1 MHRRKEFLIGSLIG
15 LCIMLLA
22 LLAAVVAPRPRAA
35 LAQDTPSASISL
47 GEFSVRQG
55 DGTMLAATLKN
66 LPNDPENSGSFP
78 AYTYRFDLERKV
90 GEEWENADNCE
101 LSPVG
106 QTKNIHPV
114 YDAWKVIVYSNNGLS
129 IPASCPIGTY
139 RVKFVLKDEH
149 NAELVSD
156 KREFTVLLGPSVTI
170 EMPSG
175 PHYRGSSI
183 DAIIKFHELIQGA
196 SYTYEAY
203 VMNDNPNYADN
214 CEGTGLARNEIF
226 SLGSVDENP
235 EVRTGTITSSC
246 PKENYYVTV
255 RLFNAE
261 NRIKATNSKVF
272 TITTNPAAIPS
283 VSVAMSEASP
293 VTPGTEFDVIFNFYD
308 LQDDTAIRY
317 LDTLTNTGT
326 NQPVGGMDCGGSLVG
341 WGQDVSATV
350 IRNPIVN
357 RVTITS
363 DCPEGSYRL
372 KSAIQDNSGNE
383 IISGSIDFDIGD
395 PDLTP
400 TAPSV
405 LNYPAKQNSHFSE
418 QLPLGSGG
426 DGTLSYGATGMPVGL
441 NFNIS
446 TRTIAGTPTGHGT
459 STVTYTVTDS
469 DGDSDSVDFT
479 ITVAPDLTPTAPS
492 VSNLTAT
499 QNAPFSQQLPIGS
512 GGDGTLSYAATPL
525 PAGLSFDDLSRT
537 IAGTPTGNGPTTVR
551 YTVTDSDGDSAYVD
565 FTITV
570 AADLT
575 PTLGA
580 ISGYTARVGSP
591 FSEVLPAAT
600 GGDTPLGYTVDDL
613 PVGLSFTE
621 GTRTISGTPANVEA
635 PTVTYTV
642 RDHDG
647 DEASQTFTI
656 SVVADLTPTL
666 GAISGYTARVGSPFS
681 EVLPAAT
688 GGDTPLGYTVDD
700 LPVGLSFTEGTRTI
714 SGTPANV
721 EAPTVTYTVRDHDGD
736 EASQTFTITVVA
748 DLTPTLGAISGY
760 TARVGS
766 PFSEV
771 LPAAT
776 SGDGTLSYTATPLP
790 DGLTFDNVSRTIAG
804 TPTTVEAPTVT
815 YTVRDADGDEAN
827 QTFTIAVVA
836 DLTPT
841 LNAITGYTARVNS
854 QFSQVLPAATGGDTP
869 LGYTVDD
876 LPTGL
881 SFTEATRTIA
891 GTPTTVEA
899 PTVTYTVR
907 DADGDE
913 ANQTFTIAVVA
924 DLTPTLNAITGYT
937 ARVNS
942 QFSQVLPAATGGD
955 TPLGYTVDDLPTG
968 LSFTEA
974 TRTIAGTP
982 TTVEAPTVTYTVRD
996 ADGDEA
1002 NQTFTIAVVA
1012 DLTPTLNAITGYT
1025 ARVNSQ
1031 FSQVLPAATGGDTP
1045 LGYTVDDLPTG
1056 LSFTEATRTIA
1067 GTPTTVEAPTVT
1079 YTVRDADGDEA
1090 NQTFTIAVVADLTPT
1105 LNAITGYTARVN
1117 SQFSQVLPAATGGD
1131 TPLGYTVDDL
1141 PTGLSFTEATRTIA
1155 GTPTTVEAPTV
1166 TYTVRD
1172 ADGDEANQTFTI
1184 AVVADL
1190 TPTLN
1195 AITGYTARVNSQFS
1209 QVLPA
1214 ATGGDTPLGYTVDD
1228 LPTGLS
1234 FTEATRTIA
1243 GTPTTVEA
1251 PTVTYTVRDADGDEA
1266 NQTFTIAVVADLTP
1280 TLNAIT
1286 GYTARVNSQFSQVL
1300 PAATGGDTPLGYTVD
1315 DLPTGLSFT
1324 EATRTIAGTPTT
1336 VEAPTVTYTVRDA
1349 DGDEANQ
1356 TFTIAV
1362 VADLTPTLN
1371 AITGYTARV
1380 NSQFSQVLP
1389 AATGGDTPLGYT
1401 VDDLPVGLS
1410 FTEGTRT
1417 IAGTPTTV
1425 ESPTVTYTV
1434 RDDDG
1439 DEASQS
1445 FTITVEEDLKPTL
1458 TTIVGYT
1465 ARVGSPFSEVMPAA
1479 TGGDTPLG
1487 YTVTNMPTG
1496 LSFTESTRTIAGTP
1510 TAVQSPTV
1518 IYTVRDDDGD
1528 EATQSFTIAVS
1539 ADLMPTLEAISDS
1552 SAKLTKVFTRRL
1564 PAGSGGDGNLVH
1576 AVTGLPDGLTFVQS
1590 SRTITGTPTS
1600 AKDFEVTYTATDE
1613 DNDEARQTFHIV
1625 VYALPSLSEVADIMA
1640 TKDEVFTLV
1649 LTAVSGGKEPFTYTV
1664 TGLPTGLSFDKPSL
1678 TIIGTPTQIQ
1688 VADVT
1693 FAVEDHDGDTDS
1705 QEFQISVSE
1714 GDTEPTF
1721 PYTILKMELRV
1732 DSPFTLRLPGA
1743 TGGNAPYT
1751 YTISGLP
1758 ETLSFNPDTRWISGT
1773 PTASGLHQVTFTAT
1787 DRDLDPVSQTFEL
1800 NIAADNM
1807 PTEPSVDDLHLKVA
1821 RAFNLELPEG
1831 ANGDSPYTYTVSVLP
1846 SGLVFDDKTRYISG
1860 TPDTPGMTNVTYTV
1874 TDDDGDPNSTD
1885 FKVTVYPMPSLV
1897 DVLDIS
1903 FRQGD
1908 LYTVVLPEATGGRP
1922 QFVYSASPLPTG
1934 LQFITSTRTI
1944 TGTPT
1949 AIETVNVTYEAT
1961 DEDGD
1966 KARVTF
1972 DIDVSLDPMPEFD
1985 SVSDFNA
1992 TKGSQ
1997 FYALLPEASGG
2008 NTPLVYSVT
2017 GLPAGLQFIT
2027 ETRVITGTPTQ
2038 MDVATVTYTVTDT
2051 DNDQDSVTFKI
2062 TVNEPDQGVQGG
2074 NNQINNNGNGN
2085 TQNPPAL
2092 TLSDSTD
2099 FSATVGDQFT
2109 QQLPAA
2115 NGGTSPYLYSVTT
2128 LPAGLTFDRGTHTI
2142 SGTPT
2147 EAGTKTITYR
2157 VTDNNSS
2164 QASDDFTITVSPA
2177 VLRLSDTT
2185 GFTARVG
2192 EQFTQQ
2198 LPEATGGTTPYQYS
2212 VTTLPAGLTFVQETR
2227 TITGTPT
2234 LAEPKD
2240 VTYTVTDGT
2249 SNTANDAFTITVNE
2263 ALSGQPGKDGG
2274 NTQSQAELTLSDT
2287 TGFVATVG
2295 ELFTQQLPAASAGT
2309 PPYAYRATNLPAGL
2323 SFVELTRTITGTPTL
2338 AETKVVIYTVRDGSF
2353 SSASDAFTITV
2364 NGAQSGQPGES
2375 GNGEGNQQNPL
2386 ALTLS
2391 DTAGFSATV
2400 GDLFTQQLPAASGG
2414 SSTYAY
2420 MVTDLPSG
2428 LSFVERT
2435 RTITGTPTMAE
2446 TKVVTY
2452 TVADSEFSSAS
2463 DTFTITV
2470 SEGQSGQQG
2479 GTGNGGK
2486 SEGSSGGGGG
2496 GGGGKSNSGNSGN
2509 SGNQQRYVP
2518 PAPSPLPS
2526 QQRSAPA
2533 PVPVAITIP
2542 YILNVR
2548 SGPGL
2553 DYEVITTVPAGTRAS
2568 IYGRDPADDWFQVQ
2582 IEGVDG
2588 MVWIYQ
2594 ELTTVEGSLDG
2605 VRFLEQWEIDLIA
2618 RPGDGPLAITTPDI
2632 LNVRSGPGLGYDI
2645 LTTVPSG
2652 TQATIIGIGPS
2663 SEWYKVNLGVLSEP
2677 AWIYASLTTVTGS
2690 IASVKQYTTAEVD
2703 GIETGPDNPLAITVP
2718 TILNVRSGP
2727 GTEYDIV
2734 TTVAQGTQ
2742 AEIIGIGPQ
2751 DEWFLVELDSLDEP
2765 AWIYQD
2771 LTTVVGSLAG
2781 VRRVASWQVG
2791 QPSSDTEVERPIA
2804 VTYPSLVNVRVGPGE
2819 SYSVLKAVGQG
2830 TRARIMG
2837 VGPNENWYLVDID
2850 GLDQLGW
2857 IREDLTVLV
2866 GSLDNVKRITA
2877 EEIAMLP
2884 VAIANTALLNV
2895 RSGPDTSY
2903 GLVTTISV
2911 GTWVEVIGVNAQSD
2925 WFKVK
2930 YNDAGGQGWI
2940 YRELTYLAGP
2950 LSSVTQIAS
2959 AGSPT
2964 STQPASTQP
2973 AAPTP
2978 QPASTP
2984 QVAVGSITV
2993 DLSLP
2998 SNGTIDL
3005 EVSWTDAGACSEL
3018 YRIYYR
3024 SNTVSATYFSLET
3037 AVIASTANT
3046 KSLSFQTLSD
3056 SSLISAWCGS
3066 QSTGRQVAEVQI
3078 DSNVEGT
3085 YSSTPPQPAA
3095 DAVAAGP
3102 VAASRN

>member
-405 LNYPAKQNSHFSE
+405 LNFTAKQNSYFSE

-570 AADLT
+570 A
-575 PTLGA
+575 
-580 ISGYTARVGSP
+580 
-591 FSEVLPAAT
+591 
-600 GGDTPLGYTVDDL
+600 
-613 PVGLSFTE
+613 
-621 GTRTISGTPANVEA
+621 
-635 PTVTYTV
+635 
-642 RDHDG
+642 
-647 DEASQTFTI
+647 
-656 SVVADLTPTL
+656 
-666 GAISGYTARVGSPFS
+666 
-681 EVLPAAT
+681 
-688 GGDTPLGYTVDD
+688 
-700 LPVGLSFTEGTRTI
+700 
-714 SGTPANV
+714 
-721 EAPTVTYTVRDHDGD
+721 
-736 EASQTFTITVVA
+736 A

-1172 ADGDEANQTFTI
+1172 ADGDEATQTFAIT
-1184 AVVADL
+1184 VVADL

-1214 ATGGDTPLGYTVDD
+1214 ATGG
-1228 LPTGLS
+1228 
-1234 FTEATRTIA
+1234 I
-1243 GTPTTVEA
+1243 
-1251 PTVTYTVRDADGDEA
+1251 
-1266 NQTFTIAVVADLTP
+1266 
-1280 TLNAIT
+1280 
-1286 GYTARVNSQFSQVL
+1286 
-1300 PAATGGDTPLGYTVD
+1300 
-1315 DLPTGLSFT
+1315 
-1324 EATRTIAGTPTT
+1324 
-1336 VEAPTVTYTVRDA
+1336 
-1349 DGDEANQ
+1349 
-1356 TFTIAV
+1356 
-1362 VADLTPTLN
+1362 
-1371 AITGYTARV
+1371 
-1380 NSQFSQVLP
+1380 
-1389 AATGGDTPLGYT
+1389 
-1401 VDDLPVGLS
+1401 
-1410 FTEGTRT
+1410 
-1417 IAGTPTTV
+1417 
-1425 ESPTVTYTV
+1425 
-1434 RDDDG
+1434 
-1439 DEASQS
+1439 
-1445 FTITVEEDLKPTL
+1445 
-1458 TTIVGYT
+1458 
-1465 ARVGSPFSEVMPAA
+1465 
-1479 TGGDTPLG
+1479 
-1487 YTVTNMPTG
+1487 
-1496 LSFTESTRTIAGTP
+1496 
-1510 TAVQSPTV
+1510 
-1518 IYTVRDDDGD
+1518 
-1528 EATQSFTIAVS
+1528 
-1539 ADLMPTLEAISDS
+1539 
-1552 SAKLTKVFTRRL
+1552 RRW
-1564 PAGSGGDGNLVH
+1564 
-1576 AVTGLPDGLTFVQS
+1576 
-1590 SRTITGTPTS
+1590 
-1600 AKDFEVTYTATDE
+1600 
-1613 DNDEARQTFHIV
+1613 
-1625 VYALPSLSEVADIMA
+1625 
-1640 TKDEVFTLV
+1640 
-1649 LTAVSGGKEPFTYTV
+1649 
-1664 TGLPTGLSFDKPSL
+1664 
-1678 TIIGTPTQIQ
+1678 
-1688 VADVT
+1688 
-1693 FAVEDHDGDTDS
+1693 
-1705 QEFQISVSE
+1705 
-1714 GDTEPTF
+1714 
-1721 PYTILKMELRV
+1721 
-1732 DSPFTLRLPGA
+1732 
-1743 TGGNAPYT
+1743 
-1751 YTISGLP
+1751 
-1758 ETLSFNPDTRWISGT
+1758 DTRLMICQ
-1773 PTASGLHQVTFTAT
+1773 L
-1787 DRDLDPVSQTFEL
+1787 
-1800 NIAADNM
+1800 
-1807 PTEPSVDDLHLKVA
+1807 
-1821 RAFNLELPEG
+1821 
-1831 ANGDSPYTYTVSVLP
+1831 
-1846 SGLVFDDKTRYISG
+1846 
-1860 TPDTPGMTNVTYTV
+1860 
-1874 TDDDGDPNSTD
+1874 
-1885 FKVTVYPMPSLV
+1885 
-1897 DVLDIS
+1897 
-1903 FRQGD
+1903 
-1908 LYTVVLPEATGGRP
+1908 
-1922 QFVYSASPLPTG
+1922 
-1934 LQFITSTRTI
+1934 
-1944 TGTPT
+1944 
-1949 AIETVNVTYEAT
+1949 
-1961 DEDGD
+1961 
-1966 KARVTF
+1966 
-1972 DIDVSLDPMPEFD
+1972 D
-1985 SVSDFNA
+1985 SVS
-1992 TKGSQ
+1992 
-1997 FYALLPEASGG
+1997 
-2008 NTPLVYSVT
+2008 
-2017 GLPAGLQFIT
+2017 
-2027 ETRVITGTPTQ
+2027 
-2038 MDVATVTYTVTDT
+2038 
-2051 DNDQDSVTFKI
+2051 
-2062 TVNEPDQGVQGG
+2062 
-2074 NNQINNNGNGN
+2074 
-2085 TQNPPAL
+2085 
-2092 TLSDSTD
+2092 
-2099 FSATVGDQFT
+2099 
-2109 QQLPAA
+2109 
-2115 NGGTSPYLYSVTT
+2115 
-2128 LPAGLTFDRGTHTI
+2128 
-2142 SGTPT
+2142 
-2147 EAGTKTITYR
+2147 
-2157 VTDNNSS
+2157 
-2164 QASDDFTITVSPA
+2164 
-2177 VLRLSDTT
+2177 
-2185 GFTARVG
+2185 
-2192 EQFTQQ
+2192 
-2198 LPEATGGTTPYQYS
+2198 
-2212 VTTLPAGLTFVQETR
+2212 
-2227 TITGTPT
+2227 
-2234 LAEPKD
+2234 
-2240 VTYTVTDGT
+2240 
-2249 SNTANDAFTITVNE
+2249 
-2263 ALSGQPGKDGG
+2263 
-2274 NTQSQAELTLSDT
+2274 
-2287 TGFVATVG
+2287 
-2295 ELFTQQLPAASAGT
+2295 
-2309 PPYAYRATNLPAGL
+2309 
-2323 SFVELTRTITGTPTL
+2323 
-2338 AETKVVIYTVRDGSF
+2338 
-2353 SSASDAFTITV
+2353 
-2364 NGAQSGQPGES
+2364 
-2375 GNGEGNQQNPL
+2375 
-2386 ALTLS
+2386 
-2391 DTAGFSATV
+2391 
-2400 GDLFTQQLPAASGG
+2400 
-2414 SSTYAY
+2414 
-2420 MVTDLPSG
+2420 
-2428 LSFVERT
+2428 
-2435 RTITGTPTMAE
+2435 
-2446 TKVVTY
+2446 
-2452 TVADSEFSSAS
+2452 
-2463 DTFTITV
+2463 
-2470 SEGQSGQQG
+2470 
-2479 GTGNGGK
+2479 
-2486 SEGSSGGGGG
+2486 
-2496 GGGGKSNSGNSGN
+2496 
-2509 SGNQQRYVP
+2509 
-2518 PAPSPLPS
+2518 
-2526 QQRSAPA
+2526 
-2533 PVPVAITIP
+2533 
-2542 YILNVR
+2542 
-2548 SGPGL
+2548 
-2553 DYEVITTVPAGTRAS
+2553 
-2568 IYGRDPADDWFQVQ
+2568 
-2582 IEGVDG
+2582 
-2588 MVWIYQ
+2588 
-2594 ELTTVEGSLDG
+2594 
-2605 VRFLEQWEIDLIA
+2605 
-2618 RPGDGPLAITTPDI
+2618 
-2632 LNVRSGPGLGYDI
+2632 
-2645 LTTVPSG
+2645 
-2652 TQATIIGIGPS
+2652 
-2663 SEWYKVNLGVLSEP
+2663 
-2677 AWIYASLTTVTGS
+2677 
-2690 IASVKQYTTAEVD
+2690 
-2703 GIETGPDNPLAITVP
+2703 
-2718 TILNVRSGP
+2718 
-2727 GTEYDIV
+2727 
-2734 TTVAQGTQ
+2734 
-2742 AEIIGIGPQ
+2742 
-2751 DEWFLVELDSLDEP
+2751 
-2765 AWIYQD
+2765 
-2771 LTTVVGSLAG
+2771 
-2781 VRRVASWQVG
+2781 
-2791 QPSSDTEVERPIA
+2791 
-2804 VTYPSLVNVRVGPGE
+2804 
-2819 SYSVLKAVGQG
+2819 LKP
-2830 TRARIMG
+2830 RARSR
-2837 VGPNENWYLVDID
+2837 ERR
-2850 GLDQLGW
+2850 QLW
-2857 IREDLTVLV
+2857 
-2866 GSLDNVKRITA
+2866 KRR
-2877 EEIAMLP
+2877 P
-2884 VAIANTALLNV
+2884 
-2895 RSGPDTSY
+2895 
-2903 GLVTTISV
+2903 
-2911 GTWVEVIGVNAQSD
+2911 
-2925 WFKVK
+2925 
-2930 YNDAGGQGWI
+2930 
-2940 YRELTYLAGP
+2940 
-2950 LSSVTQIAS
+2950 
-2959 AGSPT
+2959 
-2964 STQPASTQP
+2964 
-2973 AAPTP
+2973 
-2978 QPASTP
+2978 
-2984 QVAVGSITV
+2984 
-2993 DLSLP
+2993 
-2998 SNGTIDL
+2998 
-3005 EVSWTDAGACSEL
+3005 
-3018 YRIYYR
+3018 
-3024 SNTVSATYFSLET
+3024 
-3037 AVIASTANT
+3037 
-3046 KSLSFQTLSD
+3046 
-3056 SSLISAWCGS
+3056 
-3066 QSTGRQVAEVQI
+3066 
-3078 DSNVEGT
+3078 
-3085 YSSTPPQPAA
+3085 
-3095 DAVAAGP
+3095 
-3102 VAASRN
+3102 

>member
-22 LLAAVVAPRPRAA
+22 LLAAVAAPRPRAA
-35 LAQDTPSASISL
+35 LAQDTPSVSISI
-47 GEFSVRQG
+47 GESTLPQG
-55 DGTMLAATLKN
+55 GTTYLVVGFRNMPK
-66 LPNDPENSGSFP
+66 DPQDSGEYHP
-78 AYTYRFDLERKV
+78 DLRYRLDLERNND
-90 GEEWENADNCE
+90 GTWGDANDCE
-101 LSPVG
+101 SGTFDRDINFHQWWREDLTIGGQSNFHIGSSCPVG
-106 QTKNIHPV
+106 
-114 YDAWKVIVYSNNGLS
+114 S
-129 IPASCPIGTY
+129 Y
-139 RVKFVLKDEH
+139 RVVATAKNV
-149 NAELVSD
+149 VSNTVVAFD
-156 KREFTVLLGPSVTI
+156 TRDFTVIPGPSVEIDLSSTSI
-170 EMPSG
+170 MRGVQTDVTLRFSHLNNIQDDPTLS
-175 PHYRGSSI
+175 YRA
-183 DAIIKFHELIQGA
+183 DIIRIISA
-196 SYTYEAY
+196 NSR
-203 VMNDNPNYADN
+203 NYAN
-214 CEGTGLARNEIF
+214 ECEGTGIGNIDKSNDASNGYSDSISGSLDYQDGDGTVEISGQIAATCSTGRYELQV
-226 SLGSVDENP
+226 SLWDAS
-235 EVRTGTITSSC
+235 
-246 PKENYYVTV
+246 NYDLTTKKIEFVVSTDPS
-255 RLFNAE
+255 
-261 NRIKATNSKVF
+261 AT
-272 TITTNPAAIPS
+272 PS
-283 VSVAMSEASP
+283 VRVSMSEDSP

-308 LQDDTAIRY
+308 LQDNTAILY

-341 WGQDVSATV
+341 WGQDASATV

-357 RVTITS
+357 RVTIAS
-363 DCPEGSYRL
+363 DCPVGSYRL

-405 LNYPAKQNSHFSE
+405 LNFTAKQNSHFSE

-426 DGTLSYGATGMPVGL
+426 DGTLSYGAT
-441 NFNIS
+441 
-446 TRTIAGTPTGHGT
+446 
-459 STVTYTVTDS
+459 
-469 DGDSDSVDFT
+469 
-479 ITVAPDLTPTAPS
+479 
-492 VSNLTAT
+492 
-499 QNAPFSQQLPIGS
+499 
-512 GGDGTLSYAATPL
+512 PL

-537 IAGTPTGNGPTTVR
+537 IAGTPTGHGIATVT
-551 YTVTDSDGDSAYVD
+551 YTVTDADGDPDSVQ

-570 AADLT
+570 AQDFLPSPPVILNFT
-575 PTLGA
+575 G
-580 ISGYTARVGSP
+580 RVGRYFEQQISRG
-591 FSEVLPAAT
+591 T
-600 GGDTPLGYTVDDL
+600 GDDL
-613 PVGLSFTE
+613 PLSFSVTDLPD
-621 GTRTISGTPANVEA
+621 GLDFFQDTHMIKGTPTTAITR
-635 PTVTYTV
+635 TVTYTV
-642 RDHDG
+642 QDDDG
-647 DEASQTFTI
+647 DVASTTFKIIVNPVLELSDTT
-656 SVVADLTPTL
+656 VLT
-666 GAISGYTARVGSPFS
+666 AKVGELFTHQ
-681 EVLPAAT
+681 LPAAS
-688 GGDTPLGYTVDD
+688 GGTTPYTYSVTI
-700 LPVGLSFTEGTRTI
+700 LPDGLSFEQDSRTI
-714 SGTPANV
+714 TGTPARDG
-721 EAPTVTYTVRDHDGD
+721 TTDVTYTVTDGENT
-736 EASQTFTITVVA
+736 EASDGFTIIVNPA
-748 DLTPTLGAISGY
+748 DLELGDTTGL
-760 TARVGS
+760 TAKVGEL
-766 PFSEV
+766 FTHQ
-771 LPAAT
+771 LPAVRGGKT
-776 SGDGTLSYTATPLP
+776 PYTYSVTTLP
-790 DGLTFDNVSRTIAG
+790 DGLSFEQDSRTITG
-804 TPTTVEAPTVT
+804 TPAKYGTTDVT
-815 YTVRDADGDEAN
+815 YTVTDGENTEASDG
-827 QTFTIAVVA
+827 FTIIVNPA
-836 DLTPT
+836 DLELSDT
-841 LNAITGYTARVNS
+841 TGLTAKVGELFTH
-854 QFSQVLPAATGGDTP
+854 QLPAASGGKTPYTYSVTILPDGLSFEQDSRTITGTPARDGTTDVTYTVTDGENTEASDGFTIIVNPADLELGDTTGLTAKVGELFTHQLP
-869 LGYTVDD
+869 AVRGGKTPYTYSVTTLPDGLSFEQDSRTITGTPAKYGTTDVTYTVTDGENTEASD
-876 LPTGL
+876 GFTIIVNPADLELGDTTGLTAKVGELFTHQLPAASGGKTPYTYSVTTLPTGL
-881 SFTEATRTIA
+881 SFEQDSRTIT
-891 GTPTTVEA
+891 GTPTQDGTEDV
-899 PTVTYTVR
+899 TYDVTYTVT
-907 DADGDE
+907 DGD
-913 ANQTFTIAVVA
+913 N
-924 DLTPTLNAITGYT
+924 N
-937 ARVNS
+937 
-942 QFSQVLPAATGGD
+942 
-955 TPLGYTVDDLPTG
+955 
-968 LSFTEA
+968 
-974 TRTIAGTP
+974 
-982 TTVEAPTVTYTVRD
+982 D
-996 ADGDEA
+996 A
-1002 NQTFTIAVVA
+1002 
-1012 DLTPTLNAITGYT
+1012 
-1025 ARVNSQ
+1025 
-1031 FSQVLPAATGGDTP
+1031 
-1045 LGYTVDDLPTG
+1045 
-1056 LSFTEATRTIA
+1056 
-1067 GTPTTVEAPTVT
+1067 
-1079 YTVRDADGDEA
+1079 
-1090 NQTFTIAVVADLTPT
+1090 
-1105 LNAITGYTARVN
+1105 
-1117 SQFSQVLPAATGGD
+1117 
-1131 TPLGYTVDDL
+1131 
-1141 PTGLSFTEATRTIA
+1141 
-1155 GTPTTVEAPTV
+1155 
-1166 TYTVRD
+1166 
-1172 ADGDEANQTFTI
+1172 
-1184 AVVADL
+1184 
-1190 TPTLN
+1190 
-1195 AITGYTARVNSQFS
+1195 
-1209 QVLPA
+1209 
-1214 ATGGDTPLGYTVDD
+1214 
-1228 LPTGLS
+1228 
-1234 FTEATRTIA
+1234 
-1243 GTPTTVEA
+1243 
-1251 PTVTYTVRDADGDEA
+1251 
-1266 NQTFTIAVVADLTP
+1266 
-1280 TLNAIT
+1280 
-1286 GYTARVNSQFSQVL
+1286 
-1300 PAATGGDTPLGYTVD
+1300 
-1315 DLPTGLSFT
+1315 
-1324 EATRTIAGTPTT
+1324 
-1336 VEAPTVTYTVRDA
+1336 
-1349 DGDEANQ
+1349 
-1356 TFTIAV
+1356 
-1362 VADLTPTLN
+1362 
-1371 AITGYTARV
+1371 
-1380 NSQFSQVLP
+1380 
-1389 AATGGDTPLGYT
+1389 
-1401 VDDLPVGLS
+1401 
-1410 FTEGTRT
+1410 
-1417 IAGTPTTV
+1417 
-1425 ESPTVTYTV
+1425 
-1434 RDDDG
+1434 RDD
-1439 DEASQS
+1439 
-1445 FTITVEEDLKPTL
+1445 FTITVEADLKPTL
-1458 TTIVGYT
+1458 
-1465 ARVGSPFSEVMPAA
+1465 GSI
-1479 TGGDTPLG
+1479 D
-1487 YTVTNMPTG
+1487 
-1496 LSFTESTRTIAGTP
+1496 
-1510 TAVQSPTV
+1510 
-1518 IYTVRDDDGD
+1518 
-1528 EATQSFTIAVS
+1528 
-1539 ADLMPTLEAISDS
+1539 DS
-1552 SAKLTKVFTRRL
+1552 SAKLTKVFTLRL
-1564 PAGSGGDGNLVH
+1564 PAGIGGDGDLEYD
-1576 AVTGLPDGLTFVQS
+1576 ATGRPPGLSFVES
-1590 SRTITGTPTS
+1590 SRTITGTPST
-1600 AKDFEVTYTATDE
+1600 AGDYQVTYTASDE
-1613 DNDEARQTFHIV
+1613 DEDVARQTFHIV
-1625 VYALPSLSEVADIMA
+1625 VYALPSLPEVADVMA

-1649 LTAVSGGKEPFTYTV
+1649 LTARGGKEPFTYTV

-1693 FAVEDHDGDTDS
+1693 FAVEDDDGDTAS
-1705 QEFQISVSE
+1705 QDFQISVSE

-1721 PYTILKMELRV
+1721 PYTIPDLRLRV
-1732 DSPFTLRLPGA
+1732 DSPYTVLLPGA

-1807 PTEPSVDDLHLKVA
+1807 PTAPSVDDLHLKVA
-1821 RAFNLELPEG
+1821 RAFSLELPPG
-1831 ANGDSPYTYTVSVLP
+1831 ANGDPPYTYTVSVLP
-1846 SGLVFDDKTRYISG
+1846 SGLDFDDQTRFISG

-1874 TDDDGDPNSTD
+1874 TDVDGDPISTD
-1885 FKVTVYPMPSLV
+1885 FKVTVYPMPSLI
-1897 DVLDIS
+1897 DVSDIS
-1903 FRQGD
+1903 IMQGD
-1908 LYTVVLPEATGGRP
+1908 LYTLVLPEATGGRP
-1922 QFVYSASPLPTG
+1922 QFDYSVTALPSGLPTG
-1934 LQFITSTRTI
+1934 LDFIESKRTI

-1949 AIETVNVTYEAT
+1949 TVETANVTYEAT
-1961 DEDGD
+1961 DKDGD
-1966 KARVTF
+1966 KASVTF
-1972 DIDVSLDPMPEFD
+1972 EIDVSQDPMPELD
-1985 SVSDFNA
+1985 SVSDFSA

-2027 ETRVITGTPTQ
+2027 NTRVITGTPTQ
-2038 MDVATVTYTVTDT
+2038 MEVATVTYTATDK
-2051 DNDQDSVTFKI
+2051 DDDQDSVTFKI
-2062 TVNEPDQGVQGG
+2062 TVSEPDQGVQGG
-2074 NNQINNNGNGN
+2074 NNQINNNGNSN

-2115 NGGTSPYLYSVTT
+2115 NGGTSPYFYSVTT

-2157 VTDNNSS
+2157 VTDYNSS

-2234 LAEPKD
+2234 LAEEPKD

-2249 SNTANDAFTITVNE
+2249 SNTASDAFTITVNE
-2263 ALSGQPGKDGG
+2263 AQSGQPGTGDD
-2274 NTQSQAELTLSDT
+2274 NTRSQAELTLSDT
-2287 TGFVATVG
+2287 TGFSATVG

-2375 GNGEGNQQNPL
+2375 GNGEGNQQNPQV
-2386 ALTLS
+2386 LTLS
-2391 DTAGFSATV
+2391 DTTGFSATV
-2400 GDLFTQQLPAASGG
+2400 GELFTQQLPTASGG

-2486 SEGSSGGGGG
+2486 SG

-2509 SGNQQRYVP
+2509 SGNNQRYIP

-2526 QQRSAPA
+2526 QQQSSYTPI
-2533 PVPVAITIP
+2533 PVAITIP
-2542 YILNVR
+2542 YFLNVR
-2548 SGPGL
+2548 LGPGL

-2568 IYGRDPADDWFQVQ
+2568 IYGRDPIDDWFQVQ
-2582 IEGVDG
+2582 IEGIDG

-2652 TQATIIGIGPS
+2652 TQATIIGIGPN

-2677 AWIYASLTTVTGS
+2677 AWIYAGLTTVTGS
-2690 IASVKQYTTAEVD
+2690 LASVRQYTQAEVD
-2703 GIETGPDNPLAITVP
+2703 GIETGADNPLAITVP

-2742 AEIIGIGPQ
+2742 SEIIGIGPQ
-2751 DEWFLVELDSLDEP
+2751 DEWFLVELDGLDEP

-2895 RSGPDTSY
+2895 RSGPDTTY
-2903 GLVTTISV
+2903 GLVTTVSV
-2911 GTWVEVIGVNAQSD
+2911 GTWVEIIGVNAQSD

-2930 YNDAGGQGWI
+2930 LDGVGGQGWI
-2940 YRELTYLAGP
+2940 YRDLTYLAGP
-2950 LSSVTQIAS
+2950 LSGVTQIAS
-2959 AGSPT
+2959 AGIPT
-2964 STQPASTQP
+2964 STQADSTQP
-2973 AAPTP
+2973 ADSTSTP
-2978 QPASTP
+2978 PAAST
-2984 QVAVGSITV
+2984 QQAAVSAISV

-3024 SNTVSATYFSLET
+3024 SNTDSATYFSLET

>member
-1 MHRRKEFLIGSLIG
+1 
-15 LCIMLLA
+15 
-22 LLAAVVAPRPRAA
+22 
-35 LAQDTPSASISL
+35 
-47 GEFSVRQG
+47 
-55 DGTMLAATLKN
+55 
-66 LPNDPENSGSFP
+66 
-78 AYTYRFDLERKV
+78 
-90 GEEWENADNCE
+90 
-101 LSPVG
+101 
-106 QTKNIHPV
+106 
-114 YDAWKVIVYSNNGLS
+114 
-129 IPASCPIGTY
+129 
-139 RVKFVLKDEH
+139 
-149 NAELVSD
+149 
-156 KREFTVLLGPSVTI
+156 
-170 EMPSG
+170 
-175 PHYRGSSI
+175 
-183 DAIIKFHELIQGA
+183 
-196 SYTYEAY
+196 
-203 VMNDNPNYADN
+203 
-214 CEGTGLARNEIF
+214 
-226 SLGSVDENP
+226 
-235 EVRTGTITSSC
+235 
-246 PKENYYVTV
+246 
-255 RLFNAE
+255 
-261 NRIKATNSKVF
+261 
-272 TITTNPAAIPS
+272 
-283 VSVAMSEASP
+283 
-293 VTPGTEFDVIFNFYD
+293 
-308 LQDDTAIRY
+308 
-317 LDTLTNTGT
+317 
-326 NQPVGGMDCGGSLVG
+326 MDCGGSLVG

-405 LNYPAKQNSHFSE
+405 LNFTAKQNSYFSE

-570 AADLT
+570 A
-575 PTLGA
+575 
-580 ISGYTARVGSP
+580 
-591 FSEVLPAAT
+591 
-600 GGDTPLGYTVDDL
+600 
-613 PVGLSFTE
+613 
-621 GTRTISGTPANVEA
+621 
-635 PTVTYTV
+635 
-642 RDHDG
+642 
-647 DEASQTFTI
+647 
-656 SVVADLTPTL
+656 ADLTPTL

-1228 LPTGLS
+1228 LP
-1234 FTEATRTIA
+1234 
-1243 GTPTTVEA
+1243 
-1251 PTVTYTVRDADGDEA
+1251 
-1266 NQTFTIAVVADLTP
+1266 
-1280 TLNAIT
+1280 
-1286 GYTARVNSQFSQVL
+1286 
-1300 PAATGGDTPLGYTVD
+1300 
-1315 DLPTGLSFT
+1315 
-1324 EATRTIAGTPTT
+1324 
-1336 VEAPTVTYTVRDA
+1336 
-1349 DGDEANQ
+1349 
-1356 TFTIAV
+1356 
-1362 VADLTPTLN
+1362 
-1371 AITGYTARV
+1371 
-1380 NSQFSQVLP
+1380 
-1389 AATGGDTPLGYT
+1389 
-1401 VDDLPVGLS
+1401 VGLS

-1465 ARVGSPFSEVMPAA
+1465 ARVGSPFSEVLLAATGGDTPLGYTVTNLPAGLSFTEGTRTIAGTPTTVESPTVTYTVRDDDGDEASQSFTITVEEDLKPTLTTIVGYTARVGSPFSEVLLAA

-1510 TAVQSPTV
+1510 TAVESPTV

-1528 EATQSFTIAVS
+1528 EASQSFTITVEEDLKPTLTTIVGYTARVGSPFSEVLLAATGGDTPLGYTVTNMPTGLSFTESTRTIAGTPTAVESPTVIYTVRDDDGDEASQSFTIAVS

-1552 SAKLTKVFTRRL
+1552 SAKLTKVFTRQL
-1564 PAGSGGDGNLVH
+1564 PVGIGGDGDLAY
-1576 AVTGLPDGLTFVQS
+1576 AVTGLPDGLTFVDS
-1590 SRTITGTPTS
+1590 SRTITGRPTV
-1600 AKDFEVTYTATDE
+1600 ADDFEVAYTATDE

-1625 VYALPSLSEVADIMA
+1625 VYALPTLSEVADVMA

-1693 FAVEDHDGDTDS
+1693 FAVEDDDGDTAS

-1721 PYTILKMELRV
+1721 PYPIPDYPLRV
-1732 DSPFTLRLPGA
+1732 DSPFTVLLPGA

-1807 PTEPSVDDLHLKVA
+1807 PTEPSVDDLHLKVT
-1821 RAFNLELPEG
+1821 RAFNLELPAG
-1831 ANGDSPYTYTVSVLP
+1831 ANGDSPYTYTVSALP
-1846 SGLVFDDKTRYISG
+1846 SGLDFDDQTRFISG

-1874 TDDDGDPNSTD
+1874 TDEDGDPISTD
-1885 FKVTVYPMPSLV
+1885 FKITVYTMPSLI
-1897 DVLDIS
+1897 DVSDILIM
-1903 FRQGD
+1903 QGD
-1908 LYTVVLPEATGGRP
+1908 LYTVVLPEATGGRSP
-1922 QFVYSASPLPTG
+1922 FDYSVTALPSGLPTG
-1934 LQFITSTRTI
+1934 LQFIESTRTI

-1949 AIETVNVTYEAT
+1949 TVETANVTYEAT
-1961 DEDGD
+1961 DKDGD
-1966 KARVTF
+1966 KASVTF
-1972 DIDVSLDPMPEFD
+1972 EIDVSQDPMPELD
-1985 SVSDFNA
+1985 SVSDFSA

-2008 NTPLVYSVT
+2008 NTPLVYSAT

-2027 ETRVITGTPTQ
+2027 NTRVITGTPTQ
-2038 MDVATVTYTVTDT
+2038 MEVATVTYTATDK
-2051 DNDQDSVTFKI
+2051 DDDQDSVTFNI
-2062 TVNEPDQGVQGG
+2062 TVSEPDQGVQGG
-2074 NNQINNNGNGN
+2074 NNRVGNNGGN
-2085 TQNPPAL
+2085 QGGGNQGGGNQGGGNQGGGNQGGGNQGGGNQGGGITKNPPAL
-2092 TLSDSTD
+2092 TLGD
-2099 FSATVGDQFT
+2099 TVGYSARVGVQFT
-2109 QQLPAA
+2109 QQLRAA
-2115 NGGTSPYLYSVTT
+2115 NGGTPPYTYSVTT
-2128 LPAGLTFDRGTHTI
+2128 LPAGLTFDRGKHTI
-2142 SGTPT
+2142 SGTPA
-2147 EAGTKTITYR
+2147 EAGTSTITYM
-2157 VTDNNSS
+2157 VTDDNSG

-2198 LPEATGGTTPYQYS
+2198 LPEATGGTTPYRYS
-2212 VTTLPAGLTFVQETR
+2212 VTTLPDGLTFVHESR

-2234 LAEPKD
+2234 LAEPKV
-2240 VTYTVTDGT
+2240 VTYTVTDGN
-2249 SNTANDAFTITVNE
+2249 SNIASDAFTITVDE
-2263 ALSGQPGKDGG
+2263 AQSGQPGVGEE
-2274 NTQSQAELTLSDT
+2274 NTQSPPELALSDT
-2287 TGFVATVG
+2287 TGFTATVG
-2295 ELFTQQLPAASAGT
+2295 ELFTQQLPAASGGT
-2309 PPYAYRATNLPAGL
+2309 SP
-2323 SFVELTRTITGTPTL
+2323 
-2338 AETKVVIYTVRDGSF
+2338 
-2353 SSASDAFTITV
+2353 
-2364 NGAQSGQPGES
+2364 
-2375 GNGEGNQQNPL
+2375 
-2386 ALTLS
+2386 
-2391 DTAGFSATV
+2391 
-2400 GDLFTQQLPAASGG
+2400 
-2414 SSTYAY
+2414 YAY

-2428 LSFVERT
+2428 LSFLEIT

-2463 DTFTITV
+2463 DSFTINV
-2470 SEGQSGQQG
+2470 GEALSDQQH

-2486 SEGSSGGGGG
+2486 SGG

-2509 SGNQQRYVP
+2509 SGSQRRYIP
-2518 PAPSPLPS
+2518 PAPS
-2526 QQRSAPA
+2526 QQQSSYTPI
-2533 PVPVAITIP
+2533 PVAITIP
-2542 YILNVR
+2542 YFLNVR

-2553 DYEVITTVPAGTRAS
+2553 DYEVIITVPEGTRAS
-2568 IYGRDPADDWFQVQ
+2568 IYGRDPLDDWFQVQ
-2582 IEGVDG
+2582 IEGIDG

-2594 ELTTVEGSLDG
+2594 DLTTVEGSLDG

-2632 LNVRSGPGLGYDI
+2632 LNVRSGPGLDYDI
-2645 LTTVPSG
+2645 LTTVTKG
-2652 TQATIIGIGPS
+2652 TQATIIGIGPN

-2677 AWIYASLTTVTGS
+2677 AWIYAGLTTVTGS
-2690 IASVKQYTTAEVD
+2690 LASVRQYTQAEVD
-2703 GIETGPDNPLAITVP
+2703 GIETGADNPVAVTVP

-2734 TTVAQGTQ
+2734 TTVSQGTR

-2751 DEWFLVELDSLDEP
+2751 DEWFLVELDSLDDP

-2791 QPSSDTEVERPIA
+2791 QPGSDTEVDRPIA
-2804 VTYPSLVNVRVGPGE
+2804 VTYPSLVNVREGPGE

-2830 TRARIMG
+2830 TRALIMG
-2837 VGPNENWYLVDID
+2837 IGPDENWYLVDID

-2866 GSLDNVKRITA
+2866 GSLDNVKEITA

-2895 RSGPDTSY
+2895 RLGPATSY
-2903 GLVTTISV
+2903 GLVTTISE

-2950 LSSVTQIAS
+2950 LSSVTQTAS

-3024 SNTVSATYFSLET
+3024 SNTDSATYFSLET
-3037 AVIASTANT
+3037 AVIASTANS
-3046 KSLSFQTLSD
+3046 KSLSFQTLPG
-3056 SSLISAWCGS
+3056 SSLISAWCG
-3066 QSTGRQVAEVQI
+3066 THGAGRQVAEVQI
-3078 DSNVEGT
+3078 DSHVEGT
-3085 YSSTPPQPAA
+3085 YSSAPSQPAA

>member
-982 TTVEAPTVTYTVRD
+982 TTVW
-996 ADGDEA
+996 
-1002 NQTFTIAVVA
+1002 
-1012 DLTPTLNAITGYT
+1012 
-1025 ARVNSQ
+1025 
-1031 FSQVLPAATGGDTP
+1031 
-1045 LGYTVDDLPTG
+1045 
-1056 LSFTEATRTIA
+1056 
-1067 GTPTTVEAPTVT
+1067 
-1079 YTVRDADGDEA
+1079 
-1090 NQTFTIAVVADLTPT
+1090 
-1105 LNAITGYTARVN
+1105 
-1117 SQFSQVLPAATGGD
+1117 
-1131 TPLGYTVDDL
+1131 
-1141 PTGLSFTEATRTIA
+1141 
-1155 GTPTTVEAPTV
+1155 
-1166 TYTVRD
+1166 
-1172 ADGDEANQTFTI
+1172 
-1184 AVVADL
+1184 
-1190 TPTLN
+1190 
-1195 AITGYTARVNSQFS
+1195 
-1209 QVLPA
+1209 
-1214 ATGGDTPLGYTVDD
+1214 
-1228 LPTGLS
+1228 
-1234 FTEATRTIA
+1234 
-1243 GTPTTVEA
+1243 
-1251 PTVTYTVRDADGDEA
+1251 
-1266 NQTFTIAVVADLTP
+1266 
-1280 TLNAIT
+1280 
-1286 GYTARVNSQFSQVL
+1286 
-1300 PAATGGDTPLGYTVD
+1300 
-1315 DLPTGLSFT
+1315 
-1324 EATRTIAGTPTT
+1324 
-1336 VEAPTVTYTVRDA
+1336 
-1349 DGDEANQ
+1349 
-1356 TFTIAV
+1356 
-1362 VADLTPTLN
+1362 
-1371 AITGYTARV
+1371 
-1380 NSQFSQVLP
+1380 
-1389 AATGGDTPLGYT
+1389 
-1401 VDDLPVGLS
+1401 
-1410 FTEGTRT
+1410 
-1417 IAGTPTTV
+1417 
-1425 ESPTVTYTV
+1425 
-1434 RDDDG
+1434 
-1439 DEASQS
+1439 
-1445 FTITVEEDLKPTL
+1445 
-1458 TTIVGYT
+1458 
-1465 ARVGSPFSEVMPAA
+1465 
-1479 TGGDTPLG
+1479 
-1487 YTVTNMPTG
+1487 
-1496 LSFTESTRTIAGTP
+1496 
-1510 TAVQSPTV
+1510 
-1518 IYTVRDDDGD
+1518 
-1528 EATQSFTIAVS
+1528 
-1539 ADLMPTLEAISDS
+1539 
-1552 SAKLTKVFTRRL
+1552 RR
-1564 PAGSGGDGNLVH
+1564 
-1576 AVTGLPDGLTFVQS
+1576 
-1590 SRTITGTPTS
+1590 
-1600 AKDFEVTYTATDE
+1600 
-1613 DNDEARQTFHIV
+1613 
-1625 VYALPSLSEVADIMA
+1625 
-1640 TKDEVFTLV
+1640 
-1649 LTAVSGGKEPFTYTV
+1649 
-1664 TGLPTGLSFDKPSL
+1664 
-1678 TIIGTPTQIQ
+1678 
-1688 VADVT
+1688 
-1693 FAVEDHDGDTDS
+1693 
-1705 QEFQISVSE
+1705 
-1714 GDTEPTF
+1714 
-1721 PYTILKMELRV
+1721 
-1732 DSPFTLRLPGA
+1732 
-1743 TGGNAPYT
+1743 
-1751 YTISGLP
+1751 
-1758 ETLSFNPDTRWISGT
+1758 
-1773 PTASGLHQVTFTAT
+1773 
-1787 DRDLDPVSQTFEL
+1787 
-1800 NIAADNM
+1800 
-1807 PTEPSVDDLHLKVA
+1807 
-1821 RAFNLELPEG
+1821 
-1831 ANGDSPYTYTVSVLP
+1831 
-1846 SGLVFDDKTRYISG
+1846 
-1860 TPDTPGMTNVTYTV
+1860 
-1874 TDDDGDPNSTD
+1874 
-1885 FKVTVYPMPSLV
+1885 
-1897 DVLDIS
+1897 
-1903 FRQGD
+1903 
-1908 LYTVVLPEATGGRP
+1908 RP
-1922 QFVYSASPLPTG
+1922 
-1934 LQFITSTRTI
+1934 
-1944 TGTPT
+1944 
-1949 AIETVNVTYEAT
+1949 
-1961 DEDGD
+1961 
-1966 KARVTF
+1966 
-1972 DIDVSLDPMPEFD
+1972 
-1985 SVSDFNA
+1985 
-1992 TKGSQ
+1992 
-1997 FYALLPEASGG
+1997 
-2008 NTPLVYSVT
+2008 
-2017 GLPAGLQFIT
+2017 
-2027 ETRVITGTPTQ
+2027 
-2038 MDVATVTYTVTDT
+2038 
-2051 DNDQDSVTFKI
+2051 
-2062 TVNEPDQGVQGG
+2062 
-2074 NNQINNNGNGN
+2074 
-2085 TQNPPAL
+2085 
-2092 TLSDSTD
+2092 
-2099 FSATVGDQFT
+2099 
-2109 QQLPAA
+2109 
-2115 NGGTSPYLYSVTT
+2115 
-2128 LPAGLTFDRGTHTI
+2128 
-2142 SGTPT
+2142 
-2147 EAGTKTITYR
+2147 
-2157 VTDNNSS
+2157 
-2164 QASDDFTITVSPA
+2164 
-2177 VLRLSDTT
+2177 
-2185 GFTARVG
+2185 
-2192 EQFTQQ
+2192 
-2198 LPEATGGTTPYQYS
+2198 
-2212 VTTLPAGLTFVQETR
+2212 
-2227 TITGTPT
+2227 
-2234 LAEPKD
+2234 
-2240 VTYTVTDGT
+2240 
-2249 SNTANDAFTITVNE
+2249 
-2263 ALSGQPGKDGG
+2263 
-2274 NTQSQAELTLSDT
+2274 
-2287 TGFVATVG
+2287 
-2295 ELFTQQLPAASAGT
+2295 
-2309 PPYAYRATNLPAGL
+2309 
-2323 SFVELTRTITGTPTL
+2323 
-2338 AETKVVIYTVRDGSF
+2338 
-2353 SSASDAFTITV
+2353 
-2364 NGAQSGQPGES
+2364 
-2375 GNGEGNQQNPL
+2375 
-2386 ALTLS
+2386 
-2391 DTAGFSATV
+2391 
-2400 GDLFTQQLPAASGG
+2400 
-2414 SSTYAY
+2414 
-2420 MVTDLPSG
+2420 
-2428 LSFVERT
+2428 
-2435 RTITGTPTMAE
+2435 
-2446 TKVVTY
+2446 
-2452 TVADSEFSSAS
+2452 
-2463 DTFTITV
+2463 
-2470 SEGQSGQQG
+2470 
-2479 GTGNGGK
+2479 
-2486 SEGSSGGGGG
+2486 
-2496 GGGGKSNSGNSGN
+2496 
-2509 SGNQQRYVP
+2509 
-2518 PAPSPLPS
+2518 
-2526 QQRSAPA
+2526 
-2533 PVPVAITIP
+2533 
-2542 YILNVR
+2542 
-2548 SGPGL
+2548 
-2553 DYEVITTVPAGTRAS
+2553 
-2568 IYGRDPADDWFQVQ
+2568 
-2582 IEGVDG
+2582 
-2588 MVWIYQ
+2588 
-2594 ELTTVEGSLDG
+2594 
-2605 VRFLEQWEIDLIA
+2605 
-2618 RPGDGPLAITTPDI
+2618 
-2632 LNVRSGPGLGYDI
+2632 
-2645 LTTVPSG
+2645 
-2652 TQATIIGIGPS
+2652 
-2663 SEWYKVNLGVLSEP
+2663 
-2677 AWIYASLTTVTGS
+2677 
-2690 IASVKQYTTAEVD
+2690 
-2703 GIETGPDNPLAITVP
+2703 
-2718 TILNVRSGP
+2718 
-2727 GTEYDIV
+2727 
-2734 TTVAQGTQ
+2734 
-2742 AEIIGIGPQ
+2742 
-2751 DEWFLVELDSLDEP
+2751 
-2765 AWIYQD
+2765 
-2771 LTTVVGSLAG
+2771 
-2781 VRRVASWQVG
+2781 
-2791 QPSSDTEVERPIA
+2791 
-2804 VTYPSLVNVRVGPGE
+2804 
-2819 SYSVLKAVGQG
+2819 
-2830 TRARIMG
+2830 
-2837 VGPNENWYLVDID
+2837 
-2850 GLDQLGW
+2850 
-2857 IREDLTVLV
+2857 
-2866 GSLDNVKRITA
+2866 
-2877 EEIAMLP
+2877 
-2884 VAIANTALLNV
+2884 
-2895 RSGPDTSY
+2895 
-2903 GLVTTISV
+2903 
-2911 GTWVEVIGVNAQSD
+2911 
-2925 WFKVK
+2925 
-2930 YNDAGGQGWI
+2930 
-2940 YRELTYLAGP
+2940 
-2950 LSSVTQIAS
+2950 
-2959 AGSPT
+2959 
-2964 STQPASTQP
+2964 
-2973 AAPTP
+2973 
-2978 QPASTP
+2978 
-2984 QVAVGSITV
+2984 
-2993 DLSLP
+2993 
-2998 SNGTIDL
+2998 
-3005 EVSWTDAGACSEL
+3005 
-3018 YRIYYR
+3018 
-3024 SNTVSATYFSLET
+3024 
-3037 AVIASTANT
+3037 
-3046 KSLSFQTLSD
+3046 
-3056 SSLISAWCGS
+3056 
-3066 QSTGRQVAEVQI
+3066 
-3078 DSNVEGT
+3078 
-3085 YSSTPPQPAA
+3085 
-3095 DAVAAGP
+3095 
-3102 VAASRN
+3102 